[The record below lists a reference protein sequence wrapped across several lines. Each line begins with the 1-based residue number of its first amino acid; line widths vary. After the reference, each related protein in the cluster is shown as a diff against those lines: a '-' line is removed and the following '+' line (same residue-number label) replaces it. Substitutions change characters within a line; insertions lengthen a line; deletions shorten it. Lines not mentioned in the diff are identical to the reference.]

1 MLPFPDDVMQASEA
15 ASFEL
20 FDSFATSDTDFGSIF
35 KEWKAFREGIQ
46 TWHRLAETA
55 MMTYQSQIGA

>member
-1 MLPFPDDVMQASEA
+1 MQASEA